1 MSVDFTSSVDN
12 ETPLAADVRQTF
24 RRLVFWAAWLLL
36 AIPVPAFLI
45 GLDLPQL
52 LQALPLAISAVLLG
66 MPHGAVDHLVL
77 PRLQDRRPSWRSISV
92 IVALYVLLSGAY
104 LAWWFFA
111 PAQAAIFFILLTWF
125 HWGQGELFP
134 LMAFTDADHLASRIQ
149 RALTIV
155 ARGGL
160 PMLVPLLGF
169 PEAYRSFLNVLIRP
183 FSTPGGS
190 ELAWLFQ
197 PSVRLT
203 LGLSFAAV
211 TVVMLLHGYLHSQH
225 WAAWAIDGFET
236 VFLWVFFLTVPP
248 VFAIGLYFCFWHSAR
263 HVARLI
269 AVDTPARRAIRQQDL
284 TTALLRFVK
293 DAAPT
298 TAGALVL
305 FYALL
310 VVVPNQPDTL
320 LQYSGLY
327 LVLIAILTLPH
338 VVVVTMM
345 DRYQGIW

>member
-1 MSVDFTSSVDN
+1 MPVDVSSSVDDP
-12 ETPLAADVRQTF
+12 TTLAASVQRTF
-24 RRLVFWAAWLLL
+24 RRLVFWTAWLLL
-36 AIPVPAFLI
+36 AIPVPAFLL
-45 GLDLPQL
+45 GVDLPL
-52 LQALPLAISAVLLG
+52 LIQAFPLAVSAVLLG

-77 PRLQDRRPSWRSISV
+77 PRLHDRRPSWRSIGA
-92 IVALYVLLSGAY
+92 IVVLYALLSGAY
-104 LAWWFFA
+104 LAWWFLA
-111 PAQAAIFFILLTWF
+111 PAQAAVFFILLTWF

-134 LMAFTDADHLASRIQ
+134 LMAFIEADHLTSRIQ

-169 PEAYRSFLNVLIRP
+169 PDAYRSVLAALIQP
-183 FSTPGGS
+183 FTASGGS
-190 ELAWLFQ
+190 SLEWLFQ
-197 PSVRLT
+197 PSVRWS
-203 LGLSFAAV
+203 LGIAFAAV
-211 TVVMLLHGYLHSQH
+211 TIVMLLHGYFHSQH
-225 WAAWAIDGFET
+225 RFAWTVDAFET

-269 AVDTPARRAIRQQDL
+269 AVDTPARRAIRQHDL
-284 TTALLRFVK
+284 TTALWRFIK

-310 VVVPNQPDTL
+310 VIVPNRPDTL
-320 LQYSGLY
+320 LEFSGLY
-327 LVLIAILTLPH
+327 LVLIAVLTLPH
-338 VVVVTMM
+338 VVVVTIM

>member
-1 MSVDFTSSVDN
+1 MSVDVSSSVDDR
-12 ETPLAADVRQTF
+12 TTLAASVQRTF

-36 AIPVPAFLI
+36 AIPVPAFVL
-45 GLDLPQL
+45 GVDLPL
-52 LQALPLAISAVLLG
+52 LIQALPLAVSAVLLG

-77 PRLQDRRPSWRSISV
+77 PRLRDRRPSWRSIGAV
-92 IVALYVLLSGAY
+92 VALYVLLSGAY
-104 LAWWFFA
+104 LAWWFLA

-169 PEAYRSFLNVLIRP
+169 PDAYRSVLNALVRP
-183 FSTPGGS
+183 FAGPSASG
-190 ELAWLFQ
+190 LAWLFQ
-197 PSVRLT
+197 PSVRWA
-203 LGLSFAAV
+203 LGAAFAVV
-211 TVVMLLHGYLHSQH
+211 TVVMLLHGLLHSQH
-225 WAAWAIDGFET
+225 RSAWALDGFET
-236 VFLWVFFLTVPP
+236 VFLWIFFLTVPP
-248 VFAIGLYFCFWHSAR
+248 VLAIGLYFCFWHSAR

-269 AVDTPARRAIRQQDL
+269 AVDTPARRAIRRHDL
-284 TTALLRFVK
+284 TTALWRFVK

-310 VVVPNQPDTL
+310 VIVPNQPDTF

-327 LVLIAILTLPH
+327 LVLIAVLTLPH
-338 VVVVTMM
+338 VVVVTIM